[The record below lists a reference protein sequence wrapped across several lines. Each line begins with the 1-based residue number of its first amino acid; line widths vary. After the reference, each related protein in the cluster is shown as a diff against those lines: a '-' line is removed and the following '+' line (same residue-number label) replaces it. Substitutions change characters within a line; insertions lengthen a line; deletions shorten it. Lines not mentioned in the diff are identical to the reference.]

1 MHEADKHSHVITVVI
16 MCAAS
21 YQSHVCH
28 QGHIHMQNRH
38 GIFSVLLF
46 LDQYLHWF

>member
-21 YQSHVCH
+21 SHITCLPPGPHSHAEQKVE
-28 QGHIHMQNRH
+28 
-38 GIFSVLLF
+38 
-46 LDQYLHWF
+46 YLVH